1 MHLGTIAEAIYH
13 SNSINTLVHYPTQQ
27 LSQDELMERRA
38 YIIKQLQLEDS
49 RILKQ
54 KLAGTS
60 VFSTL
65 TIAGAFH
72 TIPVHEEYQNY
83 TSFNT
88 PRRQYRFCR
97 LPFGLA
103 NVPSAYSRLVQ
114 MALDRLP
121 PGFAMGYI
129 DDIIT
134 NSQTEDEHIEHLCQI
149 VRLHVD
155 VGMKLNLQKHNRWKS
170 SILGM

>member
-1 MHLGTIAEAIYH
+1 M
-13 SNSINTLVHYPTQQ
+13 
-27 LSQDELMERRA
+27 
-38 YIIKQLQLEDS
+38 
-49 RILKQ
+49 
-54 KLAGTS
+54 
-60 VFSTL
+60 FSTL
-65 TIAGAFH
+65 NSAGAFH

-103 NVPSAYSRLVQ
+103 NAPSAYSRLVQ

-129 DDIIT
+129 DDIIA
-134 NSQTEDEHIEHLCQI
+134 NSQTVDEHIEHLCQI

-155 VGMKLNLQKHNRWKS
+155 VGMKLKLNLSTTPFRWKS
-170 SILGM
+170 SSLGM